1 MKNVAIPTAKA
12 GEKLAKPAL
21 VQTTFINASVRNVK
35 EEEGRQVV
43 VLTFEGLPSNI
54 VRNPSQ
60 VKGDL
65 SNFYPKET
73 LELISKSATACVD
86 AYVACYSNKDI
97 AFEGSYHEVGAI
109 QTIDEKSSLYTNGI
123 VNPETNQ
130 PFAVGDTTPTT
141 NSGIWVEGFIQAV
154 KTVDE
159 AKNSLQAYLEAAEK
173 VKANELALEL

>member
-21 VQTTFINASVRNVK
+21 VQTKFINASVRSVK

-43 VLTFEGLPSNI
+43 VLTFEGLPTNI

-73 LELISKSATACVD
+73 LELISKSASACADAYTACYTD
-86 AYVACYSNKDI
+86 KDI

-109 QTIDEKSSLYTNGI
+109 QTIDENSKLYINGV

-130 PFAVGDTTPTT
+130 PFAKGDTVATT
-141 NSGIWVEGFIQAV
+141 NSGIWVEGFINAV
-154 KTVDE
+154 KTVEE

-173 VKANELALEL
+173 AKANELALEL

>member
-12 GEKLAKPAL
+12 GDPLAKPAL
-21 VQTTFINASVRNVK
+21 VQTTFVNASVRSIK

-73 LELISKSATACVD
+73 LELISKSASACAD
-86 AYVACYSNKDI
+86 AYVAYYTGKDI
-97 AFEGSYHEVGAI
+97 TFEGSYHEVGAI
-109 QTIDEKSSLYTNGI
+109 QTIDENSKLYINGVI
-123 VNPETNQ
+123 NPDTNQ
-130 PFAVGDTTPTT
+130 PFAIGDTVATT
-141 NSGIWVEGFIQAV
+141 NSGIWVEGFINAV
-154 KTVDE
+154 KTVEE
-159 AKNSLQAYLEAAEK
+159 AKESLQAYLEAAEK
-173 VKANELALEL
+173 AKANEDALAL

>member
-12 GEKLAKPAL
+12 GDPLAKPAL
-21 VQTTFINASVRNVK
+21 VQTTFVNVSVRNVK

-43 VLTFEGLPSNI
+43 VLTLEGLPANV
-54 VRNPSQ
+54 VRNLSQ

-73 LELISKSATACVD
+73 LEYISKSATACAD
-86 AYVACYSNKDI
+86 AYLACYKGKDI

-109 QTIDEKSSLYTNGI
+109 QTIDEKSKLYINGV

-130 PFAVGDTTPTT
+130 PFAIGDTTPTT
-141 NSGIWVEGFIQAV
+141 NSGIWVEGFVNAV

-159 AKNSLQAYLEAAEK
+159 AKASLEAYLEAAAK
-173 VKANELALEL
+173 AKANEVTLEL

>member
-21 VQTTFINASVRNVK
+21 VQTTFVNVSVRNVK

-43 VLTFEGLPSNI
+43 VLTLEGLPANV

-73 LELISKSATACVD
+73 LELISKSATACAD
-86 AYVACYSNKDI
+86 AYLACYKGKEI
-97 AFEGSYHEVGAI
+97 VFEGSYHEVGAI
-109 QTIDEKSSLYTNGI
+109 QTIDDKSKLYTNGV

-130 PFAVGDTTPTT
+130 PFAIGDTTPTT
-141 NSGIWVEGFIQAV
+141 NSGIWVEGFVNAV

-159 AKNSLQAYLEAAEK
+159 AKASLEAYLEAAAK
-173 VKANELALEL
+173 AKANELALEL

>member
-1 MKNVAIPTAKA
+1 MKTVTIPTATA
-12 GEKLAKPAL
+12 GKPLAKPAL
-21 VQTTFINASVRNVK
+21 VQTTFVNASVRNVK
-35 EEEGRQVV
+35 EEEGRQVI

-130 PFAVGDTTPTT
+130 PFAVGDTTLTT
-141 NSGIWVEGFIQAV
+141 NSGIWVEGFINAV
-154 KTVDE
+154 KTVEE
-159 AKNSLQAYLEAAEK
+159 AKDSLQAYLDAAEK
-173 VKANELALEL
+173 AKANELALEL

>member
-1 MKNVAIPTAKA
+1 MKNVTIPTATA
-12 GEKLAKPAL
+12 GKPLAKPAL
-21 VQTTFINASVRNVK
+21 VQTNFINASVRNVK

-43 VLTFEGLPSNI
+43 ALTFEGLPSNV

-86 AYVACYSNKDI
+86 AYVACYTDKDI

-109 QTIDEKSSLYTNGI
+109 QTIDEKSKLYINGV

-130 PFAVGDTTPTT
+130 PFAIGDTTPTT
-141 NSGIWVEGFIQAV
+141 NSGIWVEGFIEAV
-154 KTVDE
+154 KTVEE
-159 AKNSLQAYLEAAEK
+159 AKEALRAYLEAAEK
-173 VKANELALEL
+173 AKANETALAL

>member
-21 VQTTFINASVRNVK
+21 VQTSFVSVSVRNVK

-43 VLTFEGLPSNI
+43 VLTLEGLPANV

-73 LELISKSATACVD
+73 LELISKSATACAD
-86 AYVACYSNKDI
+86 AYLACFKGKEI
-97 AFEGSYHEVGAI
+97 VFEGSYHEVGAI
-109 QTIDEKSSLYTNGI
+109 QTIDKDSKLYTNGV

-130 PFAVGDTTPTT
+130 PFAIGDTVPTT
-141 NSGIWVEGFIQAV
+141 NSGIWVEGFINAV

-159 AKNSLQAYLEAAEK
+159 AKASLEAYLAAAEK
-173 VKANELALEL
+173 AKANEDALAL

>member
-21 VQTTFINASVRNVK
+21 VQTTFVNASVRSIK

-43 VLTFEGLPSNI
+43 VLTFEGLPTNI

-73 LELISKSATACVD
+73 LELISKSASACADAYTACYTD
-86 AYVACYSNKDI
+86 KDI

-109 QTIDEKSSLYTNGI
+109 QTVTDKSSLYINGVI
-123 VNPETNQ
+123 NPETNQ
-130 PFAVGDTTPTT
+130 PFAVGDPTPTT
-141 NSGIWVEGFIQAV
+141 NSGIWVEGFLNAV
-154 KTVDE
+154 KTAEE
-159 AKNSLQAYLEAAEK
+159 AKESLQAYLEAAEK
-173 VKANELALEL
+173 AKANELALEL

>member
-1 MKNVAIPTAKA
+1 MKNVTIPTAKA

-21 VQTTFINASVRNVK
+21 VQTTFVNASVRNVK
-35 EEEGRQVV
+35 EEEGRQVI
-43 VLTFEGLPSNI
+43 VLTFEGLPANV

-73 LELISKSATACVD
+73 LELISKSATACAD
-86 AYVACYSNKDI
+86 AYLACFKGKDI
-97 AFEGSYHEVGAI
+97 TFEGSYHEVGAI
-109 QTIDEKSSLYTNGI
+109 QTIDENSKLYINGV

-130 PFAVGDTTPTT
+130 PFAIGDPTPTT
-141 NSGIWVEGFIQAV
+141 NSGIWVEGFVNAV

-159 AKNSLQAYLEAAEK
+159 AKASLEAYLEAAAK
-173 VKANELALEL
+173 AKANEDALAL

>member
-1 MKNVAIPTAKA
+1 MKNVTIPTAKA

-21 VQTTFINASVRNVK
+21 VQTTFVNASVRNVK
-35 EEEGRQVV
+35 EEEGRQVI
-43 VLTFEGLPSNI
+43 VLVLEGLPANV

-73 LELISKSATACVD
+73 LELISKSASACAD
-86 AYVACYSNKDI
+86 AYLACYNGKDI

-109 QTIDEKSSLYTNGI
+109 QTIDENSKLYINGI

-130 PFAVGDTTPTT
+130 PFAIGDTTPTT
-141 NSGIWVEGFIQAV
+141 NSGIWVEGFVNAV
-154 KTVDE
+154 KTVEE
-159 AKNSLQAYLEAAEK
+159 AKDSLAAYLEAAAK
-173 VKANELALEL
+173 AKANEDALAL

>member
-12 GEKLAKPAL
+12 GDPLAKPAL

-35 EEEGRQVV
+35 EEEGRQVI
-43 VLTFEGLPSNI
+43 VLTFEGLPANV

-73 LELISKSATACVD
+73 LELISKSATACAD
-86 AYVACYSNKDI
+86 AYVACYKGKDI
-97 AFEGSYHEVGAI
+97 AFEGSYHEVGAL
-109 QTIDEKSSLYTNGI
+109 QTIDAKSKLYINGI

-130 PFAVGDTTPTT
+130 PFAIGDNPPTT
-141 NSGIWVEGFIQAV
+141 TSGIWVEGFINAV

-159 AKNSLQAYLEAAEK
+159 AKDSLQAYLDAAEK
-173 VKANELALEL
+173 AKANEKTLEL

>member
-1 MKNVAIPTAKA
+1 MKNVTIPTAKA

-21 VQTTFINASVRNVK
+21 VQTTFVNASVRSVK
-35 EEEGRQVV
+35 EEEGRQVI
-43 VLTFEGLPSNI
+43 VLVFEDLPANV

-73 LELISKSATACVD
+73 LELISKSATVCAD
-86 AYVACYSNKDI
+86 AYLACYKGKNI

-109 QTIDEKSSLYTNGI
+109 QIIDENSKLYINGI

-130 PFAVGDTTPTT
+130 PFAIGDTTPTT
-141 NSGIWVEGFIQAV
+141 NSGLWVEGFINAV

-159 AKNSLQAYLEAAEK
+159 AKDSLQAYLEAATK
-173 VKANELALEL
+173 AKANEDALAL

>member
-1 MKNVAIPTAKA
+1 MKNVTIPTAKA

-21 VQTTFINASVRNVK
+21 VQTTFVNASVRSVK

-43 VLTFEGLPSNI
+43 VLTFEGLPANV

-73 LELISKSATACVD
+73 LELISKSASACAD
-86 AYVACYSNKDI
+86 AYLACYNGKDI

-109 QTIDEKSSLYTNGI
+109 QTIDENSKLYINGI
-123 VNPETNQ
+123 VNPDTNQ
-130 PFAVGDTTPTT
+130 PFAIGDPTPTT
-141 NSGIWVEGFIQAV
+141 NSGIWVEGFINAV

-159 AKNSLQAYLEAAEK
+159 AKASLEAYLEAAAK
-173 VKANELALEL
+173 AKANEDTLAL

>member
-12 GEKLAKPAL
+12 GENLVKPAL
-21 VQTTFINASVRNVK
+21 VQTTFVKASVRSVK

-43 VLTFEGLPSNI
+43 VLSFEDLPANI

-65 SNFYPKET
+65 SNFYSKET
-73 LELISKSATACVD
+73 LELISKNATACAD
-86 AYVACYSNKDI
+86 AYLACFKEKEI

-109 QTIDEKSSLYTNGI
+109 QTVDENSKLYTNGV

-130 PFAVGDTTPTT
+130 PFAIGDTVATT
-141 NSGIWVEGFIQAV
+141 NSGILVEGFIEAV

-159 AKNSLQAYLEAAEK
+159 AKESLQAYLEAAAK
-173 VKANELALEL
+173 AKANEAALEL

>member
-21 VQTTFINASVRNVK
+21 VQTKFINASVRSVK

-43 VLTFEGLPSNI
+43 VLTFEGLPTNI

-73 LELISKSATACVD
+73 LELISKSASACADAYTACYTD
-86 AYVACYSNKDI
+86 KDI

-109 QTIDEKSSLYTNGI
+109 QTIDENSKLYINGV
-123 VNPETNQ
+123 VNPDTNQ
-130 PFAVGDTTPTT
+130 PFAIGEPVPTT
-141 NSGIWVEGFIQAV
+141 NSGIWVEGFINAV
-154 KTVDE
+154 KTVEE
-159 AKNSLQAYLEAAEK
+159 AKDSLQAYLEAAAK
-173 VKANELALEL
+173 AKANEAALAL

>member
-1 MKNVAIPTAKA
+1 MKNVTIPTAKA
-12 GEKLAKPAL
+12 GEKLVKPAL
-21 VQTTFINASVRNVK
+21 VQTKFINASVRSVK

-43 VLTFEGLPSNI
+43 VLTFEGLPTNI

-86 AYVACYSNKDI
+86 AYLAYFKGKDI

-109 QTIDEKSSLYTNGI
+109 QTIDENSKLYTNEV

-130 PFAVGDTTPTT
+130 PFAVGDTVATT
-141 NSGIWVEGFIQAV
+141 NSGIWVEGFINAV
-154 KTVDE
+154 KTVEE

-173 VKANELALEL
+173 AKANELALEL

>member
-21 VQTTFINASVRNVK
+21 VQTTFVNASVRSGK
-35 EEEGRQVV
+35 EEEGRQII
-43 VLTFEGLPSNI
+43 VLTFEGLPANV

-73 LELISKSATACVD
+73 LELISKSATACAD
-86 AYVACYSNKDI
+86 AYLACYNGKDI

-109 QTIDEKSSLYTNGI
+109 QTIDVKSSLYTNGV

-130 PFAVGDTTPTT
+130 PFAIGDTTPTT
-141 NSGIWVEGFIQAV
+141 NSGVWVEGFIQAV
-154 KTVDE
+154 KTVEE

-173 VKANELALEL
+173 AKANEDALAL

>member
-1 MKNVAIPTAKA
+1 MKNVTIPTAKA

-21 VQTTFINASVRNVK
+21 VQTTFVNASVRSVK
-35 EEEGRQVV
+35 EEEGRQVI
-43 VLTFEGLPSNI
+43 VLTFEGLPANV

-73 LELISKSATACVD
+73 LELISKSASACTD
-86 AYVACYSNKDI
+86 AYLACYNGKDI

-109 QTIDEKSSLYTNGI
+109 QTIDENSKLYINGI

-130 PFAVGDTTPTT
+130 PFAIGDTTPTT
-141 NSGIWVEGFIQAV
+141 NSGIWVEGFVNAV
-154 KTVDE
+154 KTVEE
-159 AKNSLQAYLEAAEK
+159 AKDSLQAYLEAAAK
-173 VKANELALEL
+173 AKANEDALAL

>member
-1 MKNVAIPTAKA
+1 MKNVTIPTAKA
-12 GEKLAKPAL
+12 GDPLAKPAL
-21 VQTTFINASVRNVK
+21 VQTTFVNVSVRNVK

-43 VLTFEGLPSNI
+43 VLTLEGLPANV

-73 LELISKSATACVD
+73 LELISKSATACAD
-86 AYVACYSNKDI
+86 AYLACFKGKDI

-109 QTIDEKSSLYTNGI
+109 QIIDENSNLYKNGI
-123 VNPETNQ
+123 INPKTNQ
-130 PFAVGDTTPTT
+130 PFAIGDDTPTT
-141 NSGIWVEGFIQAV
+141 NSGIWVEGFVNAV

-159 AKNSLQAYLEAAEK
+159 AKASLEAYLEAAAK
-173 VKANELALEL
+173 AKANEATLAL

>member
-1 MKNVAIPTAKA
+1 MKNVIIPTAKA

-21 VQTTFINASVRNVK
+21 VQTTFVKASVRSVK

-54 VRNPSQ
+54 VRNSSQ

-65 SNFYPKET
+65 SNFYSKET
-73 LELISKSATACVD
+73 LELISKSASACAD
-86 AYVACYSNKDI
+86 AYSVCYKEKEI

-109 QTIDEKSSLYTNGI
+109 QTIDEYSKLYINGV

-130 PFAVGDTTPTT
+130 PFAIGDTVATT
-141 NSGIWVEGFIQAV
+141 NSGLWVEGFIEAV

-159 AKNSLQAYLEAAEK
+159 AKESLAAYLEASAK
-173 VKANELALEL
+173 AKANEVALEL

>member
-21 VQTTFINASVRNVK
+21 VQTKFINASVRSVK
-35 EEEGRQVV
+35 EEEGRQVI
-43 VLTFEGLPSNI
+43 VLVLEGLPANV

-73 LELISKSATACVD
+73 LELISKSATACAD
-86 AYVACYSNKDI
+86 AYTACYTDKDI

-109 QTIDEKSSLYTNGI
+109 QTIDENSKLYINGVI
-123 VNPETNQ
+123 NPETNQ
-130 PFAVGDTTPTT
+130 PFAIGDPTPTT
-141 NSGIWVEGFIQAV
+141 NSGIWVEGFINAV
-154 KTVDE
+154 KTVEE
-159 AKNSLQAYLEAAEK
+159 AKDSLQAYLEAAEK
-173 VKANELALEL
+173 AKANELALEL

>member
-1 MKNVAIPTAKA
+1 MKNVTIPTAKA
-12 GEKLAKPAL
+12 GEKLVKPAL
-21 VQTTFINASVRNVK
+21 VQTTFINASVRSVK
-35 EEEGRQVV
+35 EEERQVV

-73 LELISKSATACVD
+73 LELISKSATACAD
-86 AYVACYSNKDI
+86 AYLACYKGKEI
-97 AFEGSYHEVGAI
+97 VFEGSYHEVGAI
-109 QTIDEKSSLYTNGI
+109 QTIDENSKLYINGV

-130 PFAVGDTTPTT
+130 PFATGDTTPTT
-141 NSGIWVEGFIQAV
+141 NSGVWVEGFIQAV

-159 AKNSLQAYLEAAEK
+159 AKSSLQAYLEAAEK
-173 VKANELALEL
+173 AKANELALEL

>member
-21 VQTTFINASVRNVK
+21 VQTTFVNASVRSVK
-35 EEEGRQVV
+35 EEEGRQVI
-43 VLTFEGLPSNI
+43 VLTFEGLPTNI

-73 LELISKSATACVD
+73 LELISKSATACAD
-86 AYVACYSNKDI
+86 AYVACYNGKDI

-109 QTIDEKSSLYTNGI
+109 QTVTDKSTLYTNGV

-130 PFAVGDTTPTT
+130 PFAIGDTVATT
-141 NSGIWVEGFIQAV
+141 NSGIWVEGFIEAV
-154 KTVDE
+154 KTVEE
-159 AKNSLQAYLEAAEK
+159 AKASLEAYLAAAEK
-173 VKANELALEL
+173 AKANEDALAL

>member
-21 VQTTFINASVRNVK
+21 VQTTFVNASVRSVK
-35 EEEGRQVV
+35 EEEGRQVI
-43 VLTFEGLPSNI
+43 VLTFEGLPANI
-54 VRNPSQ
+54 VRNPLH

-86 AYVACYSNKDI
+86 AYVACYNGKDI

-109 QTIDEKSSLYTNGI
+109 QTIDENSKLYTNGV

-130 PFAVGDTTPTT
+130 PFAIGEPVPTT
-141 NSGIWVEGFIQAV
+141 NSGIWVEGFINAV

-159 AKNSLQAYLEAAEK
+159 AKASLEAYLEASAK
-173 VKANELALEL
+173 VKANEATLAL

>member
-21 VQTTFINASVRNVK
+21 VQTKFINASVRSVK

-43 VLTFEGLPSNI
+43 VLTFEGLPTNI

-73 LELISKSATACVD
+73 LELISKSATACAD
-86 AYVACYSNKDI
+86 AYTACYTDKDI
-97 AFEGSYHEVGAI
+97 VFEGSYHEVGAI
-109 QTIDEKSSLYTNGI
+109 QTIDENSKLYINGV

-130 PFAVGDTTPTT
+130 PFAIGEPVPTT
-141 NSGIWVEGFIQAV
+141 NSGIWVEGFIEAV
-154 KTVDE
+154 KTVEE
-159 AKNSLQAYLEAAEK
+159 AKESLQAYLEAAAK
-173 VKANELALEL
+173 AKANEKVLEL

>member
-21 VQTTFINASVRNVK
+21 VQTTFIKASVRNVK

-109 QTIDEKSSLYTNGI
+109 QTIDEKSKLYINGV

-130 PFAVGDTTPTT
+130 PFAIGDTTPTT
-141 NSGIWVEGFIQAV
+141 NSGIWVEGFIEAV

-159 AKNSLQAYLEAAEK
+159 AKESLQAYLEAASK
-173 VKANELALEL
+173 AKANELALEL

>member
-21 VQTTFINASVRNVK
+21 VQTTFINASVRSVK
-35 EEEGRQVV
+35 EEEGRQVI
-43 VLTFEGLPSNI
+43 VLTFEGLPANV

-73 LELISKSATACVD
+73 LELISKSASACAD
-86 AYVACYSNKDI
+86 AYLACYKGKDV

-109 QTIDEKSSLYTNGI
+109 QTIDENSKLYTNEVI
-123 VNPETNQ
+123 NPETNQ
-130 PFAVGDTTPTT
+130 PFAIGDTVTTT
-141 NSGIWVEGFIQAV
+141 NSGIWVEGFVNAI

-159 AKNSLQAYLEAAEK
+159 AKASLEAYLAAAEK
-173 VKANELALEL
+173 AKSNEDALAL

>member
-21 VQTTFINASVRNVK
+21 VQTTFVNASVRSVK
-35 EEEGRQVV
+35 EEEGRQVI
-43 VLTFEGLPSNI
+43 VLTFEGLPANV

-73 LELISKSATACVD
+73 LELISKSATACAD
-86 AYVACYSNKDI
+86 AYLTCYKGKDI

-109 QTIDEKSSLYTNGI
+109 QTIDKDSKLYTSGVI
-123 VNPETNQ
+123 NPETNQ
-130 PFAVGDTTPTT
+130 PFAIGNTTPTT
-141 NSGIWVEGFIQAV
+141 TSGIWVEGFVTAV
-154 KTVDE
+154 KTVEE
-159 AKNSLQAYLEAAEK
+159 AKTSLEAYLAAAEK
-173 VKANELALEL
+173 AKANELALEL

>member
-1 MKNVAIPTAKA
+1 MKNVIIPTAKA

-21 VQTTFINASVRNVK
+21 VQTKFINASVRSVK

-43 VLTFEGLPSNI
+43 VLTFEGLPTNI

-73 LELISKSATACVD
+73 LELISKSASACADAYTACYTD
-86 AYVACYSNKDI
+86 KDI

-109 QTIDEKSSLYTNGI
+109 QTIDENSKLYINGV

-130 PFAVGDTTPTT
+130 PFAKGDTVAT
-141 NSGIWVEGFIQAV
+141 NSGIWVEGFINAV
-154 KTVDE
+154 KTVEE
-159 AKNSLQAYLEAAEK
+159 AKDSLQAYLDAAEK
-173 VKANELALEL
+173 AKANELALEL

>member
-21 VQTTFINASVRNVK
+21 VQTTFINASVRSVK

-73 LELISKSATACVD
+73 LELISKSATACAD
-86 AYVACYSNKDI
+86 AYLACYNGKDI

-109 QTIDEKSSLYTNGI
+109 QTVTDKSTLYTNGV

-130 PFAVGDTTPTT
+130 PFAVGDTVATT
-141 NSGIWVEGFIQAV
+141 NSGIWVEGFIEAV
-154 KTVDE
+154 KTVEE
-159 AKNSLQAYLEAAEK
+159 AKDSLQAYLEAAAK
-173 VKANELALEL
+173 AKANEDALAL

>member
-21 VQTTFINASVRNVK
+21 VQTSFVSVSVRNVK

-43 VLTFEGLPSNI
+43 VLTLEGLPANV

-73 LELISKSATACVD
+73 LELISKSATACAD
-86 AYVACYSNKDI
+86 AYLACFKGKEI
-97 AFEGSYHEVGAI
+97 VFEGSYHEVGAI
-109 QTIDEKSSLYTNGI
+109 QTIDKDSKLYTNGV

-130 PFAVGDTTPTT
+130 PFAIGDTVATT
-141 NSGIWVEGFIQAV
+141 NSGIWVEGFVTAV

-159 AKNSLQAYLEAAEK
+159 AKTSLEAYLEAAAK
-173 VKANELALEL
+173 AKANEDALAL